1 MVAFSLQP
9 HFFSGLTRH
18 SIFILGTWGT
28 LNGKPIYKHFK
39 RTFMKHAFD
48 RLQKEF
54 MEVCFCRRPQ
64 EASYLGFTEYDAKM
78 PSGSLDDRVEEIKQ
92 DREFLERFYDIDE
105 ETLDF
110 DRRISL
116 KLAIHKLKIWLF
128 VDETLQH
135 YLMDPNASNEISSA
149 LNSLFIREGP
159 EKFYP
164 ILKRLKQTPQYIEDF
179 KSRVIH
185 PTNLWTEM
193 AIEAAEGL
201 LEFLPLIV
209 AASREEAPQT
219 AESMEDA
226 GKTVE
231 KSLLCYISFLKDV
244 LPRAVT
250 PWVMGKE
257 NFEKLLVLRK
267 IPYTSAQILDLGKK
281 WLEEEKE
288 TLKEL
293 AHAIDSKKSVDEV
306 AGIVKSQHPPTFDKV
321 LELYRTCIEKSRDF
335 VRANNIVTMPEN
347 EVLVVQETPLY
358 IRYQLPFAAYMA
370 APAIG
375 NRIGHYWVTPPE
387 DEQGLNEHS
396 EPAIANTSVHEA
408 YPGHH
413 IQIFCSNS
421 HPHPLRWA
429 FTPSDVYAKYVS
441 EGPELIEGWA
451 HYCEEYMLQ
460 KGFSATPEHR
470 FIKALWGKFRA
481 VRIVA
486 DVQLSTGE
494 MTFDDAVAFLQ
505 TEGGLPLYAARAEV
519 KRYTLGPSYP
529 LSYLLGKHMVTDLK
543 ARVQQMMG
551 SQFTDKF
558 FHDTL
563 IYEGTMPL
571 ALLEE
576 IFTHKSQN
584 PP

>member
-1 MVAFSLQP
+1 
-9 HFFSGLTRH
+9 
-18 SIFILGTWGT
+18 
-28 LNGKPIYKHFK
+28 
-39 RTFMKHAFD
+39 MKQAFD

-78 PSGSLDDRVEEIKQ
+78 PLGSLDHRVREIKQ
-92 DREFLERFYDIDE
+92 DREFLQRFCDINE
-105 ETLDF
+105 ENLDF
-110 DRRISL
+110 DRRLSL

-164 ILKRLKQTPQYIEDF
+164 ILKRLEQTPQYIEDF
-179 KSRVIH
+179 KSRIVH
-185 PTNLWTEM
+185 PTRLWTEM
-193 AIEAAEGL
+193 AIEAADGL

-209 AASREEAPQT
+209 AAARDEAPHI
-219 AESMEDA
+219 AESIEDA

-231 KSLLCYISFLKDV
+231 KSLLSYISFLRGI
-244 LPRAVT
+244 LPQAVT

-257 NFEKLLVLRK
+257 NFETLLRLRK
-267 IPYTSAQILDLGKK
+267 IPYTGAQILDMGKK
-281 WLEEEKE
+281 WLKDE
-288 TLKEL
+288 TEILTEL
-293 AHAIDSKKSVDEV
+293 ARTIDGKKSVDEV
-306 AGIVKSQHPPTFDKV
+306 ARAVKSQHPPTFDEV
-321 LELYRTCIEKSRDF
+321 LELYRTYIEKSRGF
-335 VRANNIVTMPEN
+335 IIANDIVTVPEN
-347 EVLVVQETPLY
+347 EVLVVQETPSY

-370 APAIG
+370 APAVG

-387 DEQGLNEHS
+387 DAQGLDEHS

-460 KGFSATPEHR
+460 KGFSATREHR
-470 FIKALWGKFRA
+470 FIKALWGRFRA
-481 VRIVA
+481 IRIVA
-486 DVQLSTGE
+486 DVQLSTGD
-494 MTFDDAVAFLQ
+494 MTFDEAVAFLQ
-505 TEGGLPLYAARAEV
+505 TEGGLPLYAAKAEV

-529 LSYLLGKHMVTDLK
+529 LSYLLGKHMVVDLK

-563 IYEGTMPL
+563 VYEGTMPL
-571 ALLEE
+571 ALMEE
-576 IFTHKSQN
+576 AFVHRSQEHSL
-584 PP
+584 

>member
-1 MVAFSLQP
+1 
-9 HFFSGLTRH
+9 
-18 SIFILGTWGT
+18 
-28 LNGKPIYKHFK
+28 
-39 RTFMKHAFD
+39 MKQAFD

-54 MEVCFCRRPQ
+54 MEVCFSRRPQ
-64 EASYLGFTEYDAKM
+64 EASYLGFTEYDARM
-78 PSGSLDDRVEEIKQ
+78 PSGNLDDRVREIKQ
-92 DREFLERFYDIDE
+92 DREFLDRFCDINKE
-105 ETLDF
+105 NLDF
-110 DRRISL
+110 DQRISL

-149 LNSLFIREGP
+149 LNSLFIREEP
-159 EKFYP
+159 ERFYP
-164 ILKRLKQTPQYIEDF
+164 ILRRLEQTPQYIEDF
-179 KSRVIH
+179 KSRIVH
-185 PTNLWTEM
+185 PTKLWTEM

-209 AASREEAPQT
+209 AAAREEAPHI
-219 AESMEDA
+219 AESIEDA

-231 KSLLCYISFLKDV
+231 KSLLSYISFLRKV
-244 LPRAVT
+244 LPQATT

-257 NFEKLLVLRK
+257 NFEVLLKLRK
-267 IPYTSAQILDLGKK
+267 IPYTSTEILEMGKK
-281 WLEEEKE
+281 WLKEEKE
-288 TLKEL
+288 TMKEL
-293 AHAIDSKKSVDEV
+293 ARTIDSKKSIGD
-306 AGIVKSQHPPTFDKV
+306 ITKMVKSQHPPTFDRV
-321 LELYRTCIEKSRDF
+321 LELYRTYIEKSRDF
-335 VRANNIVTMPEN
+335 VIANDIVTMPEN
-347 EVLVVQETPLY
+347 EVLVVQETPSY

-370 APAIG
+370 APAVG

-387 DEQGLNEHS
+387 DTKSLDEHS

-421 HPHPLRWA
+421 HPHLLRWA

-470 FIKALWGKFRA
+470 FIKALWGRFRA
-481 VRIVA
+481 IRIVA
-486 DVQLSTGE
+486 DVQLSTGN
-494 MTFDDAVAFLQ
+494 MTFDEAVTFLQ

-543 ARVQQMMG
+543 GRVQQMMG

-576 IFTHKSQN
+576 IFTYRSKN
-584 PP
+584 LL